1 MLGPLLFLLHINDLP
16 NISKHLKFF
25 LFADDTNIYYVA
37 NDLKNLEKKMN
48 KELQKLY
55 EWLCI
60 NRVTLNISKTNCIIF
75 HAINKPKVPVTILI
89 NKIAI
94 EETKYVK
101 YLGILIDP
109 QFVNM
114 EFKRQ
119 LSKKVSRSIGI
130 LFKLRH
136 FVTTNNLLNIYH
148 AIIYPFLLCGITI
161 WGSTC
166 KTILNPLYILQKK
179 FVRLVTFNDTFPSE
193 YRSLSH
199 TPPLFQKLNI
209 LNIFDIFKVQVGKLV
224 CESLN
229 CIGPTKKIIK
239 FTRASEVHM
248 HNTRYSSDGNHYNQY
263 ARTTRYGLRSLQIE
277 GGKLWST
284 PHHYQKL

>member
-1 MLGPLLFLLHINDLP
+1 MTFYSKKW
-16 NISKHLKFF
+16 NIMGL
-25 LFADDTNIYYVA
+25 
-37 NDLKNLEKKMN
+37 
-48 KELQKLY
+48 
-55 EWLCI
+55 
-60 NRVTLNISKTNCIIF
+60 TLNISKTNFIIF

-109 QFVNM
+109 QLS
-114 EFKRQ
+114 FKFHIDE

-136 FVTTNNLLNIYH
+136 FVTTKILLNIYH
-148 AIIYPFLLCGITI
+148 AIIYPFLLYSITI

-193 YRSLSH
+193 YRPLSH

-209 LNIFDIFKVQVGKLV
+209 LNIFDIFKIQIGKV
-224 CESLN
+224 VYESLN
-229 CIGPTKKIIK
+229 CIGPMKKIIK
-239 FTRASEVHM
+239 FTRASEVHT

-263 ARTTRYGLRSLQIE
+263 ARTT
-277 GGKLWST
+277 
-284 PHHYQKL
+284 